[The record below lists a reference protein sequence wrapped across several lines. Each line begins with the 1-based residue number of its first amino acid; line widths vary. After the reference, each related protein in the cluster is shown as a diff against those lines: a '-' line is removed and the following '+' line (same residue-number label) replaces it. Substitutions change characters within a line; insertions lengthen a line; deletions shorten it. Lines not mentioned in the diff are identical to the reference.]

1 MEITATKL
9 ILRRVMII
17 KTMKIIVMIIQW
29 REFIGC
35 LVMIK

>member
-9 ILRRVMII
+9 ILRRVMKI
-17 KTMKIIVMIIQW
+17 KTMQMIVMIIQW